1 MVTNIAVEM
10 MSMTGPLSGQFALS
24 KCHEVLDTQDPSPWE
39 LMMWIPVGVCTVEET
54 SFRENVTKKM
64 SKKMRNGKLRKSET
78 LQRVLLAMF
87 PWKVKTVSL

>member
-1 MVTNIAVEM
+1 
-10 MSMTGPLSGQFALS
+10 
-24 KCHEVLDTQDPSPWE
+24 
-39 LMMWIPVGVCTVEET
+39 MMWIPVGVCTVEET

-87 PWKVKTVSL
+87 P